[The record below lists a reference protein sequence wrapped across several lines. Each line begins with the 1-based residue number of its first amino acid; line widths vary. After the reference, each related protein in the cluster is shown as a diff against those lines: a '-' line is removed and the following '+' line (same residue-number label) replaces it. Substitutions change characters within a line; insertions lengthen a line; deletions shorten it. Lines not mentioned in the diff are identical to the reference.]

1 MHNESQPPA
10 NGNGID
16 SMDYKKVRLKGQR
29 RRSFS
34 SYISSISIQV
44 IILTTLISL
53 VASNRPP
60 RFAID
65 GQSEIVLRLKESPET
80 KVGKSSLELIYYKK
94 RKLFQK
100 LSRNVKYQIANLLSI
115 QRMVVCH
122 VSTILS

>member
-1 MHNESQPPA
+1 
-10 NGNGID
+10 
-16 SMDYKKVRLKGQR
+16 MDYKKVRLKGQR